1 MLNKA
6 ILIGRLGADPELH
19 YLPSGDAVSNLRLAT
34 TDRVRDP
41 ASGEWREL
49 TEWHNLA
56 FYKGLAS
63 IANTYLA
70 KGARV
75 AVEGRLK
82 TRSWEKGG
90 YKFYRTEIVV
100 EKLRM
105 FDWNGPEGDPAAG
118 DSTNGEWEGA

>member
-34 TDRVRDP
+34 TDRVKDP
-41 ASGEWREL
+41 ESGEWREL

-56 FYKGLAS
+56 LYKGLAA

-82 TRSWEKGG
+82 TRSWEKAG

-100 EKLRM
+100 EKLKM
-105 FDWNGPEGDPAAG
+105 FDWNGPESDPAAG
-118 DSTNGEWEGA
+118 NSTDSAWEVA